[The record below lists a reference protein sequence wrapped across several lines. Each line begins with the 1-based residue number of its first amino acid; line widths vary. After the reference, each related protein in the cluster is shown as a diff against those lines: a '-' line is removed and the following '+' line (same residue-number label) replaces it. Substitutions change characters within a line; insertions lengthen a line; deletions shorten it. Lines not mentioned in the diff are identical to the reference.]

1 MVCVL
6 CRRALLKRQQ
16 KPINDQH
23 QYHQNHH
30 MIVGLVAAEPC
41 ETSSIGDRRHKGR
54 LSEGRWVPCI
64 DQQCCMITMMVIIIV
79 ITMLIIIIV
88 IILITDH
95 HYYHNH
101 QR

>member
-6 CRRALLKRQQ
+6 CRRALLKRHQ

-54 LSEGRWVPCI
+54 LSEGRWVPCS
-64 DQQCCMITMMVIIIV
+64 DQQCCMITIMAHHRHHDA
-79 ITMLIIIIV
+79 
-88 IILITDH
+88 DH
-95 HYYHNH
+95 HHCYHFDH
-101 QR
+101 RSSLLP